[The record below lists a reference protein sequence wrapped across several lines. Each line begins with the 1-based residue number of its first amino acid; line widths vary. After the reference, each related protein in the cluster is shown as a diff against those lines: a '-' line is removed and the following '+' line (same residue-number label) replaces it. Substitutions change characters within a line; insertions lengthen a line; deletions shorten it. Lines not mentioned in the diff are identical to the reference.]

1 MLFENEIGYLVF
13 GIRHCLYPNP
23 QYQISTDFVKK
34 SLGVLCDVGTP
45 GPIPNPV
52 VKDVSADGT
61 WRATSRESRSMPRG
75 FFYLKFYPLN

>member
-1 MLFENEIGYLVF
+1 MTQFLEGFLQAMFAGLLIGAVYA
-13 GIRHCLYPNP
+13 
-23 QYQISTDFVKK
+23 
-34 SLGVLCDVGTP
+34 